1 MPAPTRIALVVGVS
15 SAIGATTA
23 SRLADNGF
31 RVFGTSRNPD
41 KLSPIHGVET
51 LALDVTD
58 GAAVRS
64 VVAQVLDRT
73 GQIDAVVNN
82 AGIAIL
88 GAAEE
93 SSLAQAQAVF
103 DTNFF
108 GIVRVTNEVLPHMRS
123 RGTGRIVNISSVL
136 GFLPA
141 PYAAMY
147 SASKHAV
154 EGYTESLDHEVR
166 EFGVRALLVEPAYT
180 RTDFAT
186 NTADA
191 DRPNQS
197 YAARRAAARALIT
210 EEISNAEGPEVVA
223 KAAYAAITDKRP
235 KLRYPA
241 GRAASRLAA
250 LKHLAPAAILDN
262 GVRKANRL
270 NNSRQL
276 ASSLG

>member
-1 MPAPTRIALVVGVS
+1 MPSPTPVALVVGVS

-31 RVFGTSRNPD
+31 RVFGTSRHPD
-41 KLSPIHGVET
+41 QLSPIPGVET

-64 VVAQVLDRT
+64 VVAQVLDRA

-141 PYAAMY
+141 PYAALY

-191 DRPNQS
+191 DRPDHN
-197 YAARRAAARALIT
+197 YAARRTAARTLIT
-210 EEISNAEGPEVVA
+210 DQI
-223 KAAYAAITDKRP
+223 
-235 KLRYPA
+235 
-241 GRAASRLAA
+241 
-250 LKHLAPAAILDN
+250 
-262 GVRKANRL
+262 
-270 NNSRQL
+270 
-276 ASSLG
+276 

>member
-1 MPAPTRIALVVGVS
+1 MSSPTRVALVTGVS
-15 SAIGATTA
+15 SAIGAATA

-31 RVFGTSRNPD
+31 RVFGTSRNPR
-41 KLSPIHGVET
+41 KLSPIPGVET

-73 GQIDAVVNN
+73 GHIDAVVNN

-108 GIVRVTNEVLPHMRS
+108 GIVRVTNEVLPHMRG

-141 PYAAMY
+141 PYAALY

-166 EFGVRALLVEPAYT
+166 EYGVRALLVEPAYT
-180 RTDFAT
+180 RTDFAA

-191 DRPNQS
+191 DRPDQN
-197 YAARRAAARALIT
+197 YAAHRTAARALIT
-210 EEISNAEGPEVVA
+210 EEISKAEDPEVVA
-223 KAAYAAITDKRP
+223 KAAYAAVTDKRP

-241 GRAASRLAA
+241 GRVASRLAT
-250 LKHLAPAAILDN
+250 LKHFAPAAIIDN
-262 GVRKANRL
+262 GIRKANGL
-270 NNSRQL
+270 NNSRRI
-276 ASSLG
+276 AAAVG